1 MNAAPTI
8 TRLEPLRPRGLRV
21 LVHLEDGD
29 PLEVTLEA
37 LELARLGVGDA
48 LDATKRKNLLETDAD
63 VRVRQA
69 ALTLIS
75 TRARTR
81 RELRQRLRRKGFG
94 AARIDACVERL
105 EQKGLLDDAA
115 VAAAFVRDRLRHRP
129 RGRSRLTSE
138 LRGKGVDPEVAQAAV
153 EQVFDAEEV
162 SDERLARESAEA
174 WLRRQSDRAVAAL
187 GGSGRTPE
195 RDRAKRRLYAYLARR
210 GFGGDALTRAVE
222 HAERLAAQTR

>member
-1 MNAAPTI
+1 
-8 TRLEPLRPRGLRV
+8 V

-48 LDATKRKNLLETDAD
+48 LDATKRKNLLESDAD
-63 VRVRQA
+63 VRVREA

-138 LRGKGVDPEVAQAAV
+138 LRGKGVDPEIAQAAV

-174 WLRRQSDRAVAAL
+174 WLRRQADPAVAAL
-187 GGSGRTPE
+187 SGSDRTPG